1 MSSWKDDNTLKSAKE
16 VDNMLKEPISWE
28 RQLLEEF
35 VDNTVYPPCY
45 AKIYL
50 IKAKDAPHIPY
61 ITQLIVTVKDKETT
75 KYLVK
80 TSPTGEF
87 RSLKKA
93 QAWAES
99 HPLY

>member
-1 MSSWKDDNTLKSAKE
+1 MSSWKDDNTFKSVRE

-35 VDNTVYPPCY
+35 VDNTAWTPRY

-87 RSLKKA
+87 RSLKRAK
-93 QAWAES
+93 AWAES
-99 HPLY
+99 HSLD